1 MAEFNL
7 YSPAFDA
14 DPFPSYR
21 ELQENHPCFWSE
33 EAEKWV
39 LTRYDDVVNALN
51 DWQTYSSAKGNL
63 VDEFPGRAGNTLGS
77 MDPPKHDE
85 VRAIVQSVFAKRNLK
100 HLEEPIKEI
109 ARNAIAKN
117 IGDKQEFD
125 FAKDFASD
133 VTFEVLSALLGLPDL
148 DKEQACENALLMV
161 QTDPKTRQKG
171 PEHMAAF
178 EWVKDYSSRV
188 IAMRNANPGDDL
200 ISQLITAEID
210 GQKLELIQVELTV
223 TTLIMAG
230 IESLAGF
237 LKMFGKNMANY
248 PQQRARIVADMS
260 LLPDAIEE
268 SFRFNTSAQ
277 RFRRCLTKDV
287 TLHGETMKAGDF
299 VILAYGAAN
308 RDPRKYPNPDEY
320 DISRKP
326 KGHVGMGGGV
336 HICLGNAIARLA
348 VKAAMEVF
356 LTEIPNFTQVE
367 DESELEWLASSNFR
381 SPKKLL
387 LARA

>member
-1 MAEFNL
+1 VAEFNL
-7 YSPAFDA
+7 YSAAFDA

-33 EAEKWV
+33 EAQKWV

-77 MDPPKHDE
+77 MDPPRHDE

-109 ARNAIAKN
+109 ARNSIATN
-117 IGDKQEFD
+117 IGDRKEFD
-125 FAKDFASD
+125 FVKDFASD
-133 VTFEVLSALLGLPDL
+133 VTFEVLAALLGLPDL
-148 DKEQACENALLMV
+148 DKEQACDNALMMV
-161 QTDPKTRQKG
+161 QTDPVTRQKG
-171 PEHMAAF
+171 AAHMAAF
-178 EWVKDYSSRV
+178 EWVNDYSSKV
-188 IAMRNANPGDDL
+188 IAMRNADPGEDL

-210 GQKLELIQVELTV
+210 GKKLDLIQVQLTV

-248 PQQRARIVADMS
+248 PEQRAKVLQDMS

-268 SFRFNTSAQ
+268 SFRFNTPAQ

-287 TLHGETMKAGDF
+287 SLHGQTMKAGDF

-320 DISRKP
+320 DITRNS
-326 KGHVGMGGGV
+326 KGHVGLGGGV
-336 HICLGNAIARLA
+336 HLCLGGAIARLA
-348 VKAAMEVF
+348 AKAAMEVF
-356 LTEIPNFTQVE
+356 LTEIPEFSQVE
-367 DESELEWLASSNFR
+367 DESDLEWIASSNFR

-387 LARA
+387 FARP

>member
-1 MAEFNL
+1 LADFNL
-7 YSPAFDA
+7 YSAAFDA

-33 EAEKWV
+33 EAGKWV

-85 VRAIVQSVFAKRNLK
+85 VRAIVQAVFAKRNLK
-100 HLEEPIKEI
+100 HLEEPIKELARRAI
-109 ARNAIAKN
+109 ARN
-117 IGDKQEFD
+117 IGDKQVFD

-148 DKEQACENALLMV
+148 DKDLACENALLMV
-161 QTDPKTRQKG
+161 QTDPLTRQKG

-178 EWVKDYSSRV
+178 QWVKDYASEV
-188 IAMRNANPGDDL
+188 IAMRAADPGEDL

-210 GQKLELIQVELTV
+210 GHKLDLLQVELTV

-248 PQQRARIVADMS
+248 PEQRAKVVADMS

-277 RFRRCLTKDV
+277 RFRRCLTRDV
-287 TLHGETMKAGDF
+287 ALHGETMKAGDF

-308 RDPRKYPNPDEY
+308 RDPRKYPDPDSY
-320 DISRKP
+320 DIERKP
-326 KGHVGMGGGV
+326 KGHIGMGGGV
-336 HICLGNAIARLA
+336 HLCLGNAIARLA
-348 VKAAMEVF
+348 VKSAMEVF
-356 LTEIPNFTQVE
+356 LAEIPDFTQLE
-367 DESELEWLASSNFR
+367 NDDELEWIASSNFR